1 MLIILSPAKTL
12 DFDTASPTVKST
24 KPPMLTKAE
33 ELIRVMQGKDVE
45 EIRQLMKVSEKIAAL
60 NIERYRDWSIEN
72 NKSQGK
78 QAIYAFMGDVY
89 AGLDA
94 ASFSSEDIKF
104 AQTHLRILSG
114 LYGVLRPLDKMQ
126 AYRLEMGTRITTE
139 KGNSLYEF
147 WDKQVT
153 LMLNKHAKISG
164 ATYLLNLA
172 SAEYFK
178 VIKTQELNLDLV
190 TPIFKDKKNGKYK
203 IISFYAKKA
212 RGMMARFAIKNRIT
226 NPADLTEFNE
236 QGYFFDST
244 NSDLHAPVFLR
255 EDQS

>member
-12 DFDTASPTVKST
+12 DFDTAPQTEKST

-33 ELIRVMQGKDVE
+33 ELIRVMRGKDVE
-45 EIRQLMKVSEKIAAL
+45 EIRKLMKVSEKIANL
-60 NIERYRDWSIEN
+60 NIERYRDWSIEK

-78 QAIYAFMGDVY
+78 QAIFAFMGDVY
-89 AGLDA
+89 TGLNA
-94 ASFSSEDIKF
+94 ASFNSEDIKF
-104 AQTHLRILSG
+104 AQAHLRILSG
-114 LYGVLRPLDKMQ
+114 LYGILRPLDKMQ
-126 AYRLEMGTRITTE
+126 AYRLEMGTRIKTG
-139 KGNSLYEF
+139 KVASLYEF
-147 WDKQVT
+147 WDNQVT

-164 ATYLLNLA
+164 STYLLNLA
-172 SAEYFK
+172 SEEYFK
-178 VIKTQELNLDLV
+178 VIKKQELNLDLV

-212 RGMMARFAIKNRIT
+212 RGMMARFTIKNRIT

-244 NSDLHAPVFLR
+244 NSAPHAPVFLR
-255 EDQS
+255 EEQS

>member
-1 MLIILSPAKTL
+1 MIQK
-12 DFDTASPTVKST
+12 K
-24 KPPMLTKAE
+24 
-33 ELIRVMQGKDVE
+33 
-45 EIRQLMKVSEKIAAL
+45 
-60 NIERYRDWSIEN
+60 
-72 NKSQGK
+72 
-78 QAIYAFMGDVY
+78 
-89 AGLDA
+89 
-94 ASFSSEDIKF
+94 
-104 AQTHLRILSG
+104 
-114 LYGVLRPLDKMQ
+114 
-126 AYRLEMGTRITTE
+126 
-139 KGNSLYEF
+139 
-147 WDKQVT
+147 
-153 LMLNKHAKISG
+153 
-164 ATYLLNLA
+164 
-172 SAEYFK
+172 YFK